1 MPKSIFSRWAV
12 RLVALVFCA
21 ASIPVAAGATVAK
34 VKLRGYLTAR
44 ADANAVLILDDRI
57 ELTSVSR
64 VLSKDSSGERAFSP
78 QELSPGMLVEVEGQW
93 LDKHKFFAE
102 KLTVDL
108 GDDDKRVHGSAY
120 LQEEPADATKIAAGD
135 ASELK
140 LDGYWLRLDAGTKR
154 AWNTAKA
161 AQGLPAKTPGE
172 STVAA
177 LAGYH
182 VKYAGTRGKDGKIA
196 AEQVELG
203 PPAPA
208 DDYKMPHNLEIVR
221 GKDALTGIDVLE
233 FRQGNKVQGRMKL
246 LAERTVQE
254 YISQLGDS
262 LIPEGAKGTRRPIE
276 FRFFVVEDPEINA
289 ASLPDGTLLIN
300 TGLLGALE
308 NEAQLAFVLS
318 HEMAHVL
325 QVHYRR
331 EVEETRGSRISLT
344 IAGLAAGA
352 FIGNAG
358 VFMSQIG
365 IASVVNGHQRELE
378 NQADRLGL
386 QNVIEHGYD
395 PREAS
400 NFSRIMISRYGD
412 RTTSK
417 LWSNHDSS
425 VIRGSFLTVQLMREY
440 PEGHWDAARKNT
452 AAFQTMKEDLGPVK
466 IM

>member
-1 MPKSIFSRWAV
+1 MLKPFFRRWAHGT
-12 RLVALVFCA
+12 VALAFCV
-21 ASIPVAAGATVAK
+21 SSFSAAGEAAAAK
-34 VKLRGYLTAR
+34 LKLRGYLTAR
-44 ADANAVLILDDRI
+44 ADANAMLILDDRI
-57 ELTSVSR
+57 ELTSSSR
-64 VLSKDSSGERAFSP
+64 VLSKDSSGEHAFSP
-78 QELSPGMLVEVEGQW
+78 QELAPGMLVEAEGQW

-108 GDDDKRVHGSAY
+108 GEDDKKIRGSAY
-120 LQEEPADATKIAAGD
+120 LQEEPADATKIAAGS

-154 AWNTAKA
+154 SWDTAKA
-161 AQGLPAKTPGE
+161 AQGLLSKTTGE
-172 STVAA
+172 STA
-177 LAGYH
+177 LAGYR

-196 AEQVELG
+196 AEEVELG

-208 DDYKMPHNLEIVR
+208 DDYKMPHNLEVVR
-221 GKDALTGIDVLE
+221 AKDPLTGIEVVE

-254 YISQLGDS
+254 YVSRLGNS
-262 LIPEGAKGTRRPIE
+262 LIPEGAKGTRRTIE

-300 TGLLGALE
+300 TGLLGALQ
-308 NEAQLAFVLS
+308 NEAQLVFVLS

-331 EVEETRGSRISLT
+331 EIEETRGTRIGLT

-412 RTTSK
+412 RTASK

-440 PEGHWDAARKNT
+440 PEGHWDTARKNT
-452 AAFQTMKEDLGPVK
+452 PAFETMKEDLGPVK

>member
-1 MPKSIFSRWAV
+1 MLKPLFRPWAPCT
-12 RLVALVFCA
+12 LALAFCI
-21 ASIPVAAGATVAK
+21 ASLPLTGVAAVTK
-34 VKLRGYLTAR
+34 LKLRGYLTAR
-44 ADANAVLILDDRI
+44 ADANAMLILDDRV
-57 ELTSVSR
+57 ELTSASR
-64 VLSKDSSGERAFSP
+64 VLSKDSSGEHPFNP
-78 QELSPGMLVEVEGQW
+78 QELCAGMLVEAEGQW

-108 GDDDKRVHGSAY
+108 GEDDKKIHGSAY
-120 LQEEPADATKIAAGD
+120 LQEEPADAAKIAAGD
-135 ASELK
+135 PSELK
-140 LDGYWLRLDAGTKR
+140 LDGYWLRLDAATKR
-154 AWNTAKA
+154 AWNTTKS
-161 AQGLPAKTPGE
+161 AQGLAAKAPGE
-172 STVAA
+172 SVA

-182 VKYAGTRGKDGKIA
+182 VKYAGTRTKDGKIA
-196 AEQVELG
+196 AEELELG

-221 GKDALTGIDVLE
+221 AKDPLTGIDVLE
-233 FRQGNKVQGRMKL
+233 FRQGKKVQGRMKL

-254 YISQLGDS
+254 YLSQLGDS

-331 EVEETRGSRISLT
+331 EIEETRGSRIGLT

-425 VIRGSFLTVQLMREY
+425 VIRGSFLTFQLMREY
-440 PEGHWDAARKNT
+440 PEGRWDTTRKNT
-452 AAFQTMKEDLGPVK
+452 PAFQTMKEDLGPVK